1 MDTVEIIRKKKIW
14 WKAQGL
20 ALSLKKTPDL
30 MPGPRSMSLEKNPVS
45 SHRGFRIWEDV
56 VSQLHG

>member
-14 WKAQGL
+14 EKAQGL

-30 MPGPRSMSLEKNPVS
+30 MPGPRSISLEKNPVAVTEALGY
-45 SHRGFRIWEDV
+45 REDV